1 MKEFQLST
9 RLERIAGVIFGL
21 VMIGAMGLLVYALR
35 TQLMLMILCGLF
47 GLLLS
52 VLMIFSVVSILKAKC
67 IYNTETKILEARG
80 FRTYTVDLS
89 KAVLLQ
95 TLSRKSGQVMNRV
108 LIFSDVEETVIAT
121 IPTMF
126 TTKQGLMAEPL
137 AKEMA
142 KDMGIDFQANVPEWE
157 YDKEKYQEHLK
168 EEAEK
173 EKAARKERAEL
184 RKKKLLYRY
193 RNKK

>member
-1 MKEFQLST
+1 MKEYQLSKPV
-9 RLERIAGVIFGL
+9 ERILSVVFCI
-21 VMIGAMGLLVYALR
+21 VMIGCMGLLTYALR
-35 TQLMLMILCGLF
+35 NNTMLMILCGLF

-52 VLMIFSVVSILKAKC
+52 VLMIFSVVSILKSKC
-67 IYNTETKILEARG
+67 IYNPETKTMEVRG
-80 FRTYTVDLS
+80 FSTYTVDLS

-157 YDKEKYQEHLK
+157 YDKEKYEEHLK
-168 EEAEK
+168 EEAEQAK
-173 EKAARKERAEL
+173 KDRKERAEL

-193 RNKK
+193 RKK